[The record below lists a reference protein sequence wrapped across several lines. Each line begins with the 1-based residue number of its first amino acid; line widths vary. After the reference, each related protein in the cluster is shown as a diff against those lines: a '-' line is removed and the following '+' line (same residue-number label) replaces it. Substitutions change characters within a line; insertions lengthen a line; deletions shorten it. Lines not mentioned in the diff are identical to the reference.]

1 MKGKNTEMGLASSQ
15 CKLLSMTARLSNN
28 EFAQQSIAYSKQRL
42 ADRTDQIN
50 SAYLDALNQ
59 TKYQVLT
66 GYNGTEATYAD
77 ITYNQIT
84 GCNTVASGKQYLV
97 KDKNGKFWLQTKLQ
111 KHLKKITVIL
121 ISF

>member
-77 ITYNQIT
+77 ITDNQIT
-84 GCNTVASGKQYLV
+84 GINTVASGKQYLV
-97 KDKNGKFWLQTKLQ
+97 KYKN
-111 KHLKKITVIL
+111 
-121 ISF
+121 